1 MSNNKSNVYNTKLF
15 KRLLTYVRSYNRI
28 FITSIFSVIGLSVFG
43 ALRPVILEKIVDE
56 NLTQYSYDFFA
67 QYILIMILLLVL
79 EVFSNYSFIYNAGL
93 LGQSVVKDIRVKLFN
108 HIQNFKMKY
117 YDKSSVGILITRT
130 VTDMERIADIFG
142 QGLFMILSDIL
153 KMLIVA
159 IVMISMN
166 RELSLIVFISLPF
179 ILLATKIFQ
188 KYMKSAFDEVRNE
201 VANLNSF
208 VQERVTGINVLQ
220 LFAREKVESEKFKQI
235 NERHKKAWLKT
246 VWYNSIFFPVAEIFS
261 SLTLGLV
268 VWYGGMNTVLENTAS
283 LGELTAFIMMIP
295 MLFRPLYQIANKF
308 NTLLM
313 GMVAAER
320 VFKILD
326 TESSINDDGKKT
338 ATKIKGKI
346 RYENINF
353 SYNETEKVIENFNLE
368 IKAGTTNAIVGATGS
383 GKSTIIKL
391 LNRFYNLNNGA
402 IYIDDINIEEYK
414 VSSLRKNIGF
424 VSQDVHLFSD
434 TILNNITLKNTD
446 IPFLRVKNAA
456 KEIEIDEFISSLPEG
471 YNYNVRE
478 RGAGISTGQRQLISF
493 LRAYLKD
500 PQILVLD
507 EATSSIDTDSELLIQ
522 NAIEKITKNRTSIII
537 AHRLSTIMKAD
548 NIIVMDKGKIVEQG
562 THSGLITN
570 KDGFYKKLYDAQL
583 KKEGSLI
590 ID

>member
-1 MSNNKSNVYNTKLF
+1 MSNKTKVYNIELF
-15 KRLLTYVRSYNRI
+15 KRLLTYVRFYNKI
-28 FITSIFSVIGLSVFG
+28 FIISIFSVFGLSVFG
-43 ALRPVILEKIVDE
+43 ALRPVVLEKIVDE
-56 NLTQYSYDFFA
+56 NLTQYNYDFFL
-67 QYILIMILLLVL
+67 QYILIMVLLLIL
-79 EVFSNYSFIYNAGL
+79 EVLCNYSFIYNAGL

-153 KMLIVA
+153 KMLIVS
-159 IVMISMN
+159 IVMINMN
-166 RELSLIVFISLPF
+166 WELSLIVFISLPF

-220 LFAREKVESEKFKQI
+220 LFAREKVEYEKFKKI

-326 TESSINDDGKKT
+326 TESSINDIGVKIADG
-338 ATKIKGKI
+338 IKGEI
-346 RYENINF
+346 RYKNVCF
-353 SYNETEKVIENFNLE
+353 SYNKSEKVIENFNLE
-368 IKAGTTNAIVGATGS
+368 IQAGTTNAIVGATGS

-391 LNRFYNLNNGA
+391 LNRFYNLDKGN

-414 VSSLRKNIGF
+414 ISSLRKNIAF

-434 TILNNITLKNTD
+434 TILNNITLKNMD

-456 KEIEIDEFISSLPEG
+456 KEIQIDGFISGLPEG

-493 LRAYLKD
+493 LRAYIKD
-500 PQILVLD
+500 PQILILD

-562 THSGLITN
+562 THSSLIVN

-590 ID
+590 TS

>member
-1 MSNNKSNVYNTKLF
+1 MSNKSNVYNIELF
-15 KRLLTYVRSYNRI
+15 KRLLTYVRSYNKI
-28 FITSIFSVIGLSVFG
+28 FIISIISVIGLSVFG
-43 ALRPVILEKIVDE
+43 ALRPVVLEKIVDE
-56 NLTQYSYDFFA
+56 NLTQYNYDFFP
-67 QYILIMILLLVL
+67 QYILIMVLLLIL
-79 EVFSNYSFIYNAGL
+79 EVFCNYSFIYNAGL

-108 HIQNFKMKY
+108 HTQNFKMKY

-159 IVMISMN
+159 AVMISMN
-166 RELSLIVFISLPF
+166 WELSLIVFISLPF

-220 LFAREKVESEKFKQI
+220 LFARERVEYEKFKKI

-326 TESSINDDGKKT
+326 TESSINDIGVKIADS
-338 ATKIKGKI
+338 IKGKI
-346 RYENINF
+346 RYKNVCF
-353 SYNETEKVIENFNLE
+353 SYNRSEKVIDNFNLE
-368 IKAGTTNAIVGATGS
+368 IQAGTTNAIVGATGS

-391 LNRFYNLNNGA
+391 LNRFYNLDNGN
-402 IYIDDINIEEYK
+402 IYIDDINIKDYK
-414 VSSLRKNIGF
+414 ISSLRKNIGF

-434 TILNNITLKNTD
+434 TILNNITLKNID

-456 KEIEIDEFISSLPEG
+456 KEIQIDQFISGLPEG

-493 LRAYLKD
+493 LRVYIKD

-522 NAIEKITKNRTSIII
+522 NATEKITKNRTSIII

-562 THSGLITN
+562 THSSLIVN

-583 KKEGSLI
+583 KKEGDLI
-590 ID
+590 SN

>member
-1 MSNNKSNVYNTKLF
+1 MSKKVNIYNIGLF
-15 KRLLTYVRSYNRI
+15 KRLLRYVKSYKHI
-28 FITSIFSVIGLSVFG
+28 FIISIFSVFGLSIFG

-56 NLTQYSYDFFA
+56 NLTQYSFDFFL
-67 QYILIMILLLVL
+67 QYILLMVLLLVL
-79 EVFSNYSFIYNAGL
+79 EVISNYSFIFNAGL

-108 HIQNFKMKY
+108 HIQAFKMKY
-117 YDKSSVGILITRT
+117 YDKSSIGILITRT

-159 IVMISMN
+159 IVMITMN
-166 RELSLIVFISLPF
+166 WELSLIVFISLPF
-179 ILLATKIFQ
+179 ILLATKVFQ
-188 KYMKSAFDEVRNE
+188 KYMKLAFDEVRNE

-208 VQERVTGINVLQ
+208 VQERVTGISILQ
-220 LFAREKVESEKFKQI
+220 LFAREKIEFEKFKKI

-268 VWYGGMNTVLENTAS
+268 VWYGGMNTVLDNTAS

-308 NTLLM
+308 NTLIM

-320 VFKILD
+320 VFNILD
-326 TESSINDDGKKT
+326 TESSILDNGLKT
-338 ATKIKGKI
+338 ADNIKGKI
-346 RYENINF
+346 SYKNVDF
-353 SYNETEKVIENFNLE
+353 SYNPEEKVIKNFNLE
-368 IKAGTTNAIVGATGS
+368 IQPGSTNAIVGATGS

-391 LNRFYNLNNGA
+391 LNRFYDLNQGE
-402 IYIDDINIEEYK
+402 IYIDDVNVKQYSI
-414 VSSLRKNIGF
+414 SSLRKNIGF

-434 TILNNITLKNTD
+434 TILNNITLKNNK
-446 IPFLRVKNAA
+446 IPFLRVKDAA
-456 KEIEIDEFISSLPEG
+456 KEIKIDDFISSLPEG

-478 RGAGISTGQRQLISF
+478 RGISLSTGQRQLISF
-493 LRAYLKD
+493 LRAYIKN

-522 NAIEKITKNRTSIII
+522 NAIDQITKNRTSIII

-548 NIIVMDKGKIVEQG
+548 NIIVMDKGKIVESG
-562 THSGLITN
+562 THRELVIN
-570 KDGFYKKLYDAQL
+570 EDGHYKKLYDAQL
-583 KKEGSLI
+583 KKEAVLI
-590 ID
+590 KN

>member
-1 MSNNKSNVYNTKLF
+1 MSKKVNIYNIGLF
-15 KRLLTYVRSYNRI
+15 KRLIRYVKSYKHI
-28 FITSIFSVIGLSVFG
+28 FIISIFSVFGLSIFG

-56 NLTQYSYDFFA
+56 NLTQYSFDFFL
-67 QYILIMILLLVL
+67 QYILLMVLLLVL
-79 EVFSNYSFIYNAGL
+79 EVISNYSFIFNAGL

-108 HIQNFKMKY
+108 HIQAFKMKY
-117 YDKSSVGILITRT
+117 YDKSSIGILITRT

-159 IVMISMN
+159 IVMITMN
-166 RELSLIVFISLPF
+166 WELSLIVFISLPF
-179 ILLATKIFQ
+179 ILLATKVFQ
-188 KYMKSAFDEVRNE
+188 KYMKLAFDDVRNE

-208 VQERVTGINVLQ
+208 VQERVTGISILQ
-220 LFAREKVESEKFKQI
+220 LFAREKIEFEKFKKI

-268 VWYGGMNTVLENTAS
+268 VWYGGMNTVLDNTAS

-308 NTLLM
+308 NTLIM

-320 VFKILD
+320 VFNILD
-326 TESSINDDGKKT
+326 TESSIQDNGLKT
-338 ATKIKGKI
+338 ADNIKGKI
-346 RYENINF
+346 SYKNVDF
-353 SYNETEKVIENFNLE
+353 SYNPEEKVIKNFNLE
-368 IKAGTTNAIVGATGS
+368 IQPGSTNAIVGATGS

-391 LNRFYNLNNGA
+391 LNRFYDLDQGE
-402 IYIDDINIEEYK
+402 IYIDDVNVNEYSI
-414 VSSLRKNIGF
+414 SSLRKNIGF

-434 TILNNITLKNTD
+434 TILNNITLKNNK
-446 IPFLRVKNAA
+446 IPFLRVKDAA
-456 KEIEIDEFISSLPEG
+456 KEIEIDDFISSLPEG

-478 RGAGISTGQRQLISF
+478 RGISLSTGQRQLISF
-493 LRAYLKD
+493 LRAYIKN

-522 NAIEKITKNRTSIII
+522 NAIDQITKNRTSIII

-548 NIIVMDKGKIVEQG
+548 NIIVMDKGKIVESG
-562 THSGLITN
+562 THRELVIN
-570 KDGFYKKLYDAQL
+570 EDGHYKKLYDAQL
-583 KKEGSLI
+583 KKEAVLI
-590 ID
+590 KN

>member
-1 MSNNKSNVYNTKLF
+1 MSNKTNVYNIELF
-15 KRLLTYVRSYNRI
+15 KRLLTYVRFYNKI
-28 FITSIFSVIGLSVFG
+28 FIISIFSVFGLSVFG

-56 NLTQYSYDFFA
+56 NLTQYNYDFFP
-67 QYILIMILLLVL
+67 QYILIMVLLLIL
-79 EVFSNYSFIYNAGL
+79 EVFCNYSFIYNAGL

-153 KMLIVA
+153 KMLIVS
-159 IVMISMN
+159 IVMINMN
-166 RELSLIVFISLPF
+166 WELSLIVFISLPF

-220 LFAREKVESEKFKQI
+220 LFAREKVEYEKFKKI

-326 TESSINDDGKKT
+326 TESSINDIGVKIADS
-338 ATKIKGKI
+338 IKGEI
-346 RYENINF
+346 RYKNVYF
-353 SYNETEKVIENFNLE
+353 SYNKSEKVIENFNLE
-368 IKAGTTNAIVGATGS
+368 IQAGTTNAIVGATGS

-391 LNRFYNLNNGA
+391 LNRFYNLDKGK

-414 VSSLRKNIGF
+414 ISSLRKNIGF

-434 TILNNITLKNTD
+434 TILNNITLKNKD

-456 KEIEIDEFISSLPEG
+456 KEIQIDGFISGLPEG

-493 LRAYLKD
+493 LRAYIKD
-500 PQILVLD
+500 PQILILD

-562 THSGLITN
+562 THSSLIVN

-590 ID
+590 TN

>member
-1 MSNNKSNVYNTKLF
+1 MSNKSNVYNIELF
-15 KRLLTYVRSYNRI
+15 KRLLAYVRFYNKI
-28 FITSIFSVIGLSVFG
+28 FIISISSVFGLSVFG
-43 ALRPVILEKIVDE
+43 ALRPVVLEKIVDE
-56 NLTQYSYDFFA
+56 NLTQYNYDFFP
-67 QYILIMILLLVL
+67 QYILIMVLLLIL
-79 EVFSNYSFIYNAGL
+79 EVFCNYSFIYNAGL

-159 IVMISMN
+159 IVMINMN
-166 RELSLIVFISLPF
+166 WELSLIVFISLPF

-220 LFAREKVESEKFKQI
+220 LFAREKVEYEKFKKI

-326 TESSINDDGKKT
+326 TESSINDIGIKIADS
-338 ATKIKGKI
+338 IKGKI
-346 RYENINF
+346 IYKNVYF
-353 SYNETEKVIENFNLE
+353 SYNKSEKVIENFNLE
-368 IKAGTTNAIVGATGS
+368 IHAGTTNAIVGATGS

-391 LNRFYNLNNGA
+391 LNRFYNLDKGS
-402 IYIDDINIEEYK
+402 IYIDDINIDEYK
-414 VSSLRKNIGF
+414 ISSLRKNIGF

-434 TILNNITLKNTD
+434 TILNNITLKNID

-456 KEIEIDEFISSLPEG
+456 KEIQIDEFISGLPEG

-493 LRAYLKD
+493 LRAYIKD

-562 THSGLITN
+562 THSSLIVN

-590 ID
+590 IN

>member
-1 MSNNKSNVYNTKLF
+1 MTNKTKVYNIELF
-15 KRLLTYVRSYNRI
+15 KRLLEYVKSYNNI
-28 FITSIFSVIGLSVFG
+28 FIVSVFSVVGLSVFG
-43 ALRPVILEKIVDE
+43 ALRPVVLKKIVDE
-56 NLTQYSYDFFA
+56 NLTQSSYDFFLE
-67 QYILIMILLLVL
+67 YILLMALLLVM
-79 EVFSNYSFIYNAGL
+79 EVLSNYSFIYNAGF

-108 HIQNFKMKY
+108 HIQKFKMKY
-117 YDKSSVGILITRT
+117 YDKSSVGILITRA

-159 IVMISMN
+159 IVMITMN
-166 RELSLIVFISLPF
+166 WELSIIVFISLPF
-179 ILLATKIFQ
+179 ILLATKVFQ
-188 KYMKSAFDEVRNE
+188 KYMKLAFDEVRNE

-208 VQERVTGINVLQ
+208 VQERVTGINILQ
-220 LFAREKVESEKFKQI
+220 LFAREKVEYEKFKLI

-268 VWYGGMNTVLENTAS
+268 VWYGGMNTVLDNTAS

-295 MLFRPLYQIANKF
+295 MLFRPLNQIANKF

-326 TESSINDDGKKT
+326 TES
-338 ATKIKGKI
+338 KIKDNGLKIADNIMGKI
-346 RYENINF
+346 KYENVHF
-353 SYNETEKVIENFNLE
+353 SYNSSEKVIEDFNLE

-391 LNRFYNLNNGA
+391 LNRFYEINEGE
-402 IYIDDINIEEYK
+402 IYIDDINIKNYK
-414 VSSLRKNIGF
+414 ISSLRKNIGF

-434 TILNNITLKNTD
+434 SILNNITLKNSK

-456 KEIEIDEFISSLPEG
+456 KEIQIDDFISSLPEG

-478 RGAGISTGQRQLISF
+478 RGVGISTGQRQLISF
-493 LRAYLKD
+493 LRAFIKN

-522 NAIEKITKNRTSIII
+522 NAIEKITKDRTSIII

-548 NIIVMDKGKIVEQG
+548 NIIVMDKGKIVECG
-562 THSGLITN
+562 KHSDLIIDKN
-570 KDGFYKKLYDAQL
+570 GYYKKLYDAQL
-583 KKEGSLI
+583 KKERSTLVN
-590 ID
+590 

>member
-1 MSNNKSNVYNTKLF
+1 MTNKTKVYNIELF
-15 KRLLTYVRSYNRI
+15 KRLLEYVKSYNNI
-28 FITSIFSVIGLSVFG
+28 FIVSVFSVVGLSVFG
-43 ALRPVILEKIVDE
+43 ALRPVVLKKIVDE
-56 NLTQYSYDFFA
+56 NLTQSSYDFFLE
-67 QYILIMILLLVL
+67 YILLMALLLVM
-79 EVFSNYSFIYNAGL
+79 EVLSNYSFIYNAGF

-108 HIQNFKMKY
+108 HIQKFKMKY
-117 YDKSSVGILITRT
+117 YDKSSVGILITRA

-159 IVMISMN
+159 IVMITMN
-166 RELSLIVFISLPF
+166 WELSIIVFISLPF
-179 ILLATKIFQ
+179 ILLATKVFQ
-188 KYMKSAFDEVRNE
+188 KYMKLAFDEVRNE

-208 VQERVTGINVLQ
+208 VQERVTGINILQ
-220 LFAREKVESEKFKQI
+220 LFAREKVEYEKFKLI

-268 VWYGGMNTVLENTAS
+268 VWYGGMNTVLDNTAS

-295 MLFRPLYQIANKF
+295 MLFRPLNQIANKF

-326 TESSINDDGKKT
+326 TESKIKDNGLKT
-338 ATKIKGKI
+338 ADNIMGKIK
-346 RYENINF
+346 YENVHF
-353 SYNETEKVIENFNLE
+353 SYNSSEKVIEDFNLE

-391 LNRFYNLNNGA
+391 LNRFYEINEGE
-402 IYIDDINIEEYK
+402 IYIDDINIKNYK
-414 VSSLRKNIGF
+414 ISSLRKNIGF

-434 TILNNITLKNTD
+434 SILNNITLKNSK

-456 KEIEIDEFISSLPEG
+456 KEIQIDDFISSLPEG

-478 RGAGISTGQRQLISF
+478 RGVGISTGQRQLISF
-493 LRAYLKD
+493 LRAFIKN

-522 NAIEKITKNRTSIII
+522 NAIEKITKDRTSIII

-548 NIIVMDKGKIVEQG
+548 NIIVMDKGKIVECG
-562 THSGLITN
+562 KHSDLIIDKN
-570 KDGFYKKLYDAQL
+570 GYYKKLYDAQL
-583 KKEGSLI
+583 KKERSALVN
-590 ID
+590 

>member
-1 MSNNKSNVYNTKLF
+1 MSSKTKVYNFKLF
-15 KRLLTYVRSYNRI
+15 KRLLNYIKSYRQI
-28 FITSIFSVIGLSVFG
+28 FVISIISVFGLSVFG
-43 ALRPVILEKIVDE
+43 ALRPVVLEKIVDE
-56 NLTQYSYDFFA
+56 NLTSSNYDFFLE
-67 QYILIMILLLVL
+67 YIILMIILLVL
-79 EVFSNYSFIYNAGL
+79 EVISNYSFIFNAGL
-93 LGQSVVKDIRVKLFN
+93 LGQSVVKDIRVKLFD
-108 HIQNFKMKY
+108 HIQDFKMKY

-142 QGLFMILSDIL
+142 QGLFMIISDVL

-159 IVMISMN
+159 IVMIYMN
-166 RELSLIVFISLPF
+166 WELSLIVFLSLPF

-188 KYMKSAFDEVRNE
+188 KYMKITFDEVRNE

-208 VQERVTGINVLQ
+208 VQERVTGMNVLQ
-220 LFAREKVESEKFKQI
+220 LFAREKIELEKFKKI

-268 VWYGGMNTVLENTAS
+268 VWYGGMNTVLDNTAS
-283 LGELTAFIMMIP
+283 IGQLTAFIMMIP
-295 MLFRPLYQIANKF
+295 MLFRPLNQIANKF

-320 VFKILD
+320 VFNILD
-326 TESSINDDGKKT
+326 TDSLIQDRGTKNADTIEG
-338 ATKIKGKI
+338 KIK
-346 RYENINF
+346 YENVNF
-353 SYNETEKVIENFNLE
+353 SYNKREKIIEDLSLE
-368 IKAGTTNAIVGATGS
+368 INPGSKNAIVGATGS

-391 LNRFYNLNNGA
+391 LNRFYELDSGS
-402 IYIDDINIEEYK
+402 IYIDNINIRDYSI
-414 VSSLRKNIGF
+414 SSLRRNIAF

-434 TILNNITLKNTD
+434 TILNNITLQNNN
-446 IPFLRVKNAA
+446 ISFLRVKDAA
-456 KEIEIDEFISSLPEG
+456 KDIKIDDFISSLPNG
-471 YNYNVRE
+471 YNYDVKE
-478 RGAGISTGQRQLISF
+478 RGVGLSTGQRQLISF
-493 LRAYLKD
+493 LRAYIKN

-548 NIIVMDKGKIVEQG
+548 NIIVMDRGKIVETG
-562 THSGLITN
+562 THEDLLKNINGR
-570 KDGFYKKLYDAQL
+570 YQKLYKAQL
-583 KKEGSLI
+583 RKENNYI